1 MEIQEIKKHMKN
13 NRITY
18 NDLSQMTGLSISTIK
33 KIFSG
38 ISQYPRI
45 DTIRTIER
53 ALDIDSIKQL
63 SISTEQF
70 SKEEQELLTAFRS
83 LNGSMRAYVLQIVKS
98 AVYAQEETA
107 ENKMTNNI
115 KKIGG

>member
-1 MEIQEIKKHMKN
+1 MEIKEIKKYMKDKH
-13 NRITY
+13 ITY
-18 NDLSQMTGLSISTIK
+18 NDLSEMTCLSISTIK

-53 ALDIDSIKQL
+53 ALDIDSVKNF
-63 SISTEQF
+63 SIQTEHF
-70 SKEEQELLTAFRS
+70 SKEEQELLTAFRE
-83 LNGSMRAYVLQIVKS
+83 LNASMQAYVLQIVKA

-107 ENKMTNNI
+107 EHKTRNNI
-115 KKIGG
+115 KIGG